1 MFSQKNKIKKYIHL
15 CIKITKKI
23 EICEKVRWIVEF
35 TCFLRYNKINFVSNA
50 AKFLSRWILLPPKNA
65 ARSLT
70 QMRARAY
77 KMRRSWGRRSVGS
90 VAMKTSQVLLSCVV
104 LGLAAAHESS
114 PLDAA
119 YGMVRSCGDAPV
131 TSCIKRSAIVLVDA
145 ALDAGDTPL
154 FTGLTLVRASPSP
167 SESFYQTQ

>member
-1 MFSQKNKIKKYIHL
+1 
-15 CIKITKKI
+15 
-23 EICEKVRWIVEF
+23 
-35 TCFLRYNKINFVSNA
+35 
-50 AKFLSRWILLPPKNA
+50 
-65 ARSLT
+65 
-70 QMRARAY
+70 
-77 KMRRSWGRRSVGS
+77 
-90 VAMKTSQVLLSCVV
+90 MKTSQVLLSCVV

-131 TSCIKRSAIVLVDA
+131 SSCIKRSAIVLVDA

-167 SESFYQTQ
+167 SESFSTNTNNFFYLEFFSPVI